1 MHEYREE
8 NPELLE
14 QVNRLATLDLYRLL
28 GLGPYVSFVINNVFT
43 TITNREYTYLS
54 DRWQMHDLSLSDP

>member
-43 TITNREYTYLS
+43 TITNREYAYLS

>member
-8 NPELLE
+8 NPRLLE
-14 QVNRLATLDLYRLL
+14 QVNRLATLDLYRLP
-28 GLGPYVSFVINNVFT
+28 GLGPYVSFVIHNVFT
-43 TITNREYTYLS
+43 TISNREYAYLS

>member
-28 GLGPYVSFVINNVFT
+28 GLGPYVSFVINNVFA
-43 TITNREYTYLS
+43 TISNQEYAYLS
-54 DRWQMHDLSLSDP
+54 NHWQMHDLSSSNL